1 MEHGPNTRYP
11 TILRRAGSAG
21 ECLPRI
27 VAVGLRQIKTVLQE
41 LAPRYVT
48 SASVEVLDKGYEEAV
63 SHIRQR
69 QRAHG
74 VDVIVA
80 AGSNGAYLRQHL
92 DVPVILV
99 KVGGFDVMGALGRAR
114 SISPRLALVTYGEVA
129 PELELFDQQFGLG
142 VVRRNYINEDEAR
155 ACVLALQAQ
164 GIEVVAAPGLVC
176 DLAQEAGMKAV
187 FLYSPGAVR
196 SALDDAIEVARVSR
210 IELAKRERLNTIL
223 GQLKDGVVAVDM
235 DERIETLNPAMEQLL
250 GASAYELSGRR
261 LGDVAPELTLRPTLR
276 HSRTELEEIQRFG
289 GRTLVTSRMP
299 IVEQGVQTGAV
310 LTCQDP
316 AAIQRVDRHLRTR
329 RRMPSATVR
338 YQLADLTGESAAMR
352 RVRSLGGLCAGSDAT
367 VLVIGESGTGKELL
381 AQGIHTAS
389 RRRRQPFVAV
399 NCAAFSEALLESEL
413 FGYEEGAFTGSRRG
427 GKLGLFEAAHTGTL
441 FLDEVG
447 EMPVSLQTRL
457 LRVLQEREVLRI
469 GATEATP
476 IDVRV
481 IAATH
486 RDLAERIGA
495 GAFRADLYYRLNILR
510 IDLPALRD
518 RPGDLE
524 ALAGQLLA
532 KSLARLHLPHEPAG
546 TLVSDLVRRGR
557 CYPWPGN
564 VRELEN
570 VIERIAAY
578 SCGTDFSRADD
589 VLPKLVPE
597 IFGTSPTVATSLGD
611 TTRDSE
617 LQAIVHTLREC
628 GGDRGLACQ
637 RLGIGR
643 TTLWRK
649 LRQLQ
654 AHAREGATD
663 GPLDGGGTRGTSRA

>member
-1 MEHGPNTRYP
+1 MPRVSKP
-11 TILRRAGSAG
+11 DFPPVPRAATGLAG
-21 ECLPRI
+21 RLPRI
-27 VAVGLRQIKTVLQE
+27 VAVGLRQIKGMLRDLV
-41 LAPRYVT
+41 PRYGGV
-48 SASVEVLDKGYEEAV
+48 ASVEVLDKGYEDAV
-63 SHIRQR
+63 FHIRER
-69 QRAHG
+69 QRESG

-80 AGSNGAYLRQHL
+80 AGSNGAYLRQQL
-92 DVPVILV
+92 DIPVILV

-114 SISPRLALVTYGEVA
+114 AISPRLALVTYGDLA
-129 PELELFDQQFGLG
+129 PEMESFNQQFGLG
-142 VVRRNYINEDEAR
+142 VLRRNYTNEDEAR
-155 ACVLALQAQ
+155 ACVLALRAQ

-176 DLAQEAGMKAV
+176 DLAQEAGMQAV
-187 FLYSPGAVR
+187 FLYSPDAVR
-196 SALDDAIEVARVSR
+196 EALDDAIEVARVSR

-223 GQLKDGVVAVDM
+223 GQLKDGVVAVDP

-250 GASAYELSGRR
+250 GAPAYELLGRR
-261 LGDVAPELTLRPTLR
+261 LGDVAPELSLRVTLRD
-276 HSRTELEEIQRFG
+276 SRAELEAIQRFG
-289 GRTLVTSRMP
+289 SRTLVTSRMP
-299 IVEQGVQTGAV
+299 ILEQGVQTGAV
-310 LTCQDP
+310 LSCQDP
-316 AAIQRVDRHLRTR
+316 AAIQRVDRHLRSQR
-329 RRMPSATVR
+329 GRPSASAR
-338 YQLADLTGESAAMR
+338 YQLSDLGGDSAAMQ
-352 RVRSLGGLCAGSDAT
+352 RVKSLGALCARSDAT

-389 RRRRQPFVAV
+389 QRHRQPFVAV

-469 GATEATP
+469 GATEPTP

-486 RDLAERIGA
+486 RDLAGRILA
-495 GAFRADLYYRLNILR
+495 GGFRADLYYRLNILR

-518 RPGDLE
+518 RAEDLE
-524 ALAGQLLA
+524 VLAARLLA
-532 KSLARLHLPHEPAG
+532 KSLARLQLPNEPAT
-546 TLVSDLVRRGR
+546 TLVHELMARARG
-557 CYPWPGN
+557 YPWPGN

-578 SCGTDFSRADD
+578 SSGTDFRRTDD
-589 VLPKLVPE
+589 VLPGLVPE
-597 IFGTSPTVATSLGD
+597 IFATRPGAAASLGD
-611 TTRDSE
+611 TTRDNE
-617 LQAIVHTLREC
+617 LQTILRTLREC
-628 GGDRGLACQ
+628 GGDRGLACE

-649 LRQLQ
+649 LRGLQ
-654 AHAREGATD
+654 VPVAG
-663 GPLDGGGTRGTSRA
+663 